1 MEILG
6 MHMPTIE
13 KVFPIVLIKF
23 FFLYTS
29 NYVDFLVLLLQVGE
43 TSKVT
48 VWEQQIC
55 KNIFTM
61 KNFVTFLVT
70 VKNWFQLPQQR
81 FLFVTTQNILI
92 FVFSLVLVL
101 DRSKVAAQIKKYF
114 LQWECRSHL
123 CILSKSVLNCICK
136 AFRSLGFQIL
146 RCGRDQRSQRENNI
160 FSKTTFC
167 NGNIVYVS
175 A

>member
-1 MEILG
+1 
-6 MHMPTIE
+6 
-13 KVFPIVLIKF
+13 
-23 FFLYTS
+23 
-29 NYVDFLVLLLQVGE
+29 
-43 TSKVT
+43 
-48 VWEQQIC
+48 
-55 KNIFTM
+55 M

-70 VKNWFQLPQQR
+70 VKNLFQLPLQR

-136 AFRSLGFQIL
+136 AFRPLGFQIL